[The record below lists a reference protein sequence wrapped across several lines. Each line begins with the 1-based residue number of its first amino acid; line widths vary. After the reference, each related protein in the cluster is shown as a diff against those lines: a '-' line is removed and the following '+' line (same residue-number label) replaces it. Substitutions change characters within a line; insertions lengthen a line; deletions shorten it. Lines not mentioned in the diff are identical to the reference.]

1 MARMSWQDN
10 ASRHLGAK
18 RALGNG
24 RWDRVL
30 KERITELSEADTYN
44 EAKLEW
50 RVTGRCW
57 WGYGNQ
63 SRNAP
68 DWVEQTNHVGECLC
82 GHRIVYHYEI
92 ENTENGV
99 RECLGS
105 DHITS
110 YLILRGLMEETGLQ
124 ESEIT
129 EEMIQEW
136 INVRVKSMKA
146 DAWWHENGEE
156 FEKNFNLVKDM
167 DLRIN
172 VNVGGK
178 KYFDKTLKME
188 RPVTTIRKRSS
199 GKFPM
204 SSYKMASIVWRWN
217 HPDNPKNQKTIHGYP
232 NDKLIADLNWFVH
245 TIEEHRKELSRQD
258 ALISAR
264 LEVLADAE
272 VRFKDIL
279 AKSVQNK
286 AQDEAFKALCD
297 SQDLPYFDLS
307 FAASKWEESFIR
319 DMRLRIT
326 EGRNLTDKQAD
337 TLWNIVKGMT
347 EPATEKQINYL
358 RSLGYRGDYALLT
371 KQTAS
376 REIQMIAGNS
386 K

>member
-63 SRNAP
+63 SAHAP

-110 YLILRGLMEETGLQ
+110 YLILRGLMEETGLE

-172 VNVGGK
+172 VNVSGK

-188 RPVTTIRKRSS
+188 RPVTKIRKRSS
-199 GKFPM
+199 GRFPM

-217 HPDNPKNQKTIHGYP
+217 HPDNPKNQKTVHGYP
-232 NDKLIADLNWFVH
+232 NDKLVADLNWFVH
-245 TIEEHRKELSRQD
+245 MIEEHRKELSRQD

-286 AQDEAFKALCD
+286 AQDEAFKALCE

-307 FAASKWEESFIR
+307 FAASIWEESFIR

>member
-57 WGYGNQ
+57 WGYGSQ
-63 SRNAP
+63 SAHAP

-110 YLILRGLMEETGLQ
+110 YLILRGLMEETGLE

-172 VNVGGK
+172 VNVSGK

-188 RPVTTIRKRSS
+188 RPVTKIRKRSS
-199 GKFPM
+199 GRFPM

-217 HPDNPKNQKTIHGYP
+217 HPDNPKNQKTVHGYP
-232 NDKLIADLNWFVH
+232 NDKLVADLNWFVH
-245 TIEEHRKELSRQD
+245 MIEEHRKELSRQD

-286 AQDEAFKALCD
+286 AQDEAFKALCE

-307 FAASKWEESFIR
+307 FAASIWEESFIR

>member
-1 MARMSWQDN
+1 MRMNWEDN
-10 ASRHLGAK
+10 ASRHVGAK

-30 KERITELSEADTYN
+30 KERITGLSEADTYN

-57 WGYGNQ
+57 WGRYHGR
-63 SRNAP
+63 SMP
-68 DWVEQTNHVGECLC
+68 DWVAQTNHVGECLC
-82 GHRIVYHYEI
+82 GHAIVYHFEI
-92 ENTENGV
+92 ENTENGT

-110 YLILRGLMEETGLQ
+110 YLILRGLMEETGLT

-129 EEMIQEW
+129 EEMIQQW
-136 INVRVKSMKA
+136 INVRVKSMKS
-146 DAWWHENGEE
+146 DAWWHEHGEE
-156 FEKNFNLVKDM
+156 FENNFNLVKDM

-172 VNVGGK
+172 VNVTGK

-204 SSYKMASIVWRWN
+204 STYKMASIVWRWN
-217 HPDNPKNQKTIHGYP
+217 HPDNLRNQKAIHGYP
-232 NDKLIADLNWFVH
+232 NDKLVADLNWFVH
-245 TIEEHRKELSRQD
+245 MIEEHRESLSKQD
-258 ALISAR
+258 SIIAAR
-264 LEVLADAE
+264 LEVLSDAE

-286 AQDEAFKALCD
+286 AQDEAFEAVCD
-297 SQDLPYFDLS
+297 AQGLPYFDLS
-307 FAASKWEESFIR
+307 FAANEWEESFIR

-337 TLWNIVKGMT
+337 TLWKIVKGMT
-347 EPATEKQINYL
+347 APATEKQINYL
-358 RSLGYRGDYALLT
+358 RSLGYQGDYALLT

-376 REIQMIAGNS
+376 REIQIMGQL
-386 K
+386 KK